1 MQSFVLQVTED
12 GSHTFFLP
20 EMDEH
25 YHSTHGAIQESN
37 HVFLNAGLFASPLE
51 NWQVFEVGF
60 GTGLNAFLTAL
71 AATQQ
76 KRVCEY
82 TAVEL
87 FPLSLE
93 NTLRLNYPELLGD
106 TSLFQKLHEASWNER
121 VQVNDYFYLHK
132 IHADFTEMKL
142 SENQFSVIYF
152 DAFAPNKQENMW
164 QVELFDTL
172 FRSLRNEGILVT
184 YSAKGAVRR
193 MMQQAGFQVE
203 RLIGPPGKQEMLRGR
218 KLIVSSFD

>member
-1 MQSFVLQVTED
+1 MQSFILQLTED

-37 HVFLNAGLFASPLE
+37 HVFLNAGLFASPLDR
-51 NWQVFEVGF
+51 WQIFEVGF
-60 GTGLNAFLTAL
+60 GTGLNALLTAL
-71 AATQQ
+71 AATKQQ
-76 KRVCEY
+76 RVCDY
-82 TAVEL
+82 MAVEL

-93 NTLRLNYPELLGD
+93 DALCLNYPELLGD
-106 TSLFQKLHEASWNER
+106 TSLFQKLHEAPWNER
-121 VQVNDYFYLHK
+121 VKINDYFYLHK

-164 QVELFDTL
+164 QVGLFDIL
-172 FRSLRNEGILVT
+172 FRSLKNEGILVT

-193 MMQQAGFQVE
+193 MMQQVGFHVE
-203 RLIGPPGKQEMLRGR
+203 RLLGPPGKQEMLRGR
-218 KLIVSSFD
+218 KSFV

>member
-1 MQSFVLQVTED
+1 MQSFVLQLTED
-12 GSHTFFLP
+12 GSNTFFLP

-25 YHSTHGAIQESN
+25 YHSIHGAIQESN
-37 HVFLNAGLFASPLE
+37 HVFLNAGLFVSPLE

-60 GTGLNAFLTAL
+60 GTGLNALLTAL

-82 TAVEL
+82 MAVEL
-87 FPLSLE
+87 YPLSLD
-93 NTLRLNYPELLGD
+93 NALRLNYPELLGD

-121 VQVNDYFYLHK
+121 IQINDYFYLHK

-142 SENQFSVIYF
+142 PENQFSVIYF
-152 DAFAPNKQENMW
+152 DAFAPNKQEDMW
-164 QVELFDTL
+164 QIGLFDTL
-172 FRSLRNEGILVT
+172 FHSLKNEGILVT

-193 MMQQAGFQVE
+193 MMQQVGFHVE
-203 RLIGPPGKQEMLRGR
+203 RLLGPPGKQEMLRGR
-218 KLIVSSFD
+218 KFFV

>member
-1 MQSFVLQVTED
+1 MQTFVLQITED

-25 YHSTHGAIQESN
+25 YHSIHGAIHESN

-60 GTGLNAFLTAL
+60 GTGLNALLTAL

-76 KRVCEY
+76 KRVCDY
-82 TAVEL
+82 MAVEL
-87 FPLSLE
+87 YPLSLD
-93 NTLRLNYPELLGD
+93 NALSLNYPELLGD
-106 TSLFQKLHEASWNER
+106 ASLFQKLHEAPWNER
-121 VQVNDYFYLHK
+121 VQINDYFYLHK
-132 IHADFTEMKL
+132 IQADFIEMKL
-142 SENQFSVIYF
+142 PENEFSVIYF

-164 QVELFDTL
+164 QVGLFDAL
-172 FRSLRNEGILVT
+172 FHSLKNEGILVT

-193 MMQQAGFQVE
+193 MMQQVGFHVE
-203 RLIGPPGKQEMLRGR
+203 RLLGPPGKQEMLRGR
-218 KLIVSSFD
+218 KLTV